1 MPITFL
7 IDTGSNVTILSKEML
22 QKLPTETNTSVEPTT
37 LKMLTVTGEVTPF
50 LGKIDLNLT
59 IGTQKLKHSVLIAD
73 IENDGILGMDF
84 LTAHKCDLM
93 LTRKLMK
100 INGEEILCFANS
112 RDVQP
117 RCCRVAVLEP
127 VVIPPESEIVVPGYT
142 RSVIDKSGT
151 GLIEADEK
159 FMHTKGLLVAKA
171 LFAQE
176 LELCLYG

>member
-1 MPITFL
+1 MRRNWSKEEGYFICALLDNMPITFL

-22 QKLPTETNTSVEPTT
+22 QKLPSETNTLVEPST

-50 LGKIDLNLT
+50 LGKMDLNLT
-59 IGTQKLKHSVLIAD
+59 IGTQKLKHNVLIAD

-117 RCCRVAVLEP
+117 
-127 VVIPPESEIVVPGYT
+127 
-142 RSVIDKSGT
+142 
-151 GLIEADEK
+151 
-159 FMHTKGLLVAKA
+159 
-171 LFAQE
+171 
-176 LELCLYG
+176 